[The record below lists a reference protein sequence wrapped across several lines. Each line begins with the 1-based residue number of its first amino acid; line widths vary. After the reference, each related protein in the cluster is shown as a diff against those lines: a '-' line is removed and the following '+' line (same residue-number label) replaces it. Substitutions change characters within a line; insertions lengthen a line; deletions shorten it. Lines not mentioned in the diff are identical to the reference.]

1 MFKVIRKDS
10 NIELTAERRD
20 NVLWVNDEAV
30 TGTLVKV
37 RNGCYYAYAGNKVTE
52 IHVLR
57 QMPAEKKYLLLING
71 QKVEVEYQSKLDL
84 LLKSMG
90 FEQAGK
96 NKAKNLTAP
105 MPGMI
110 LDVKV
115 EKGERV
121 QTGDPI
127 LVLEAMKMENVLKA
141 PGDAI
146 IKELKVNKGDKVDK
160 NQVMVIFE

>member
-1 MFKVIRKDS
+1 
-10 NIELTAERRD
+10 
-20 NVLWVNDEAV
+20 
-30 TGTLVKV
+30 
-37 RNGCYYAYAGNKVTE
+37 
-52 IHVLR
+52 
-57 QMPAEKKYLLLING
+57 
-71 QKVEVEYQSKLDL
+71 
-84 LLKSMG
+84 
-90 FEQAGK
+90 
-96 NKAKNLTAP
+96 

-121 QTGDPI
+121 RMGDPI

>member
-1 MFKVIRKDS
+1 MFKVIRKDN
-10 NIELTAERRD
+10 NIEFTAERRD

-30 TGTLVKV
+30 TGTINKV
-37 RNGCYYAYAGNKVTE
+37 RNGCYYVYAGNKVTE
-52 IHVLR
+52 IYVLR
-57 QMPAEKKYLLLING
+57 QLPAEKKYLLLING

-96 NKAKNLTAP
+96 HKAKNLTAP

-115 EKGERV
+115 EKGQRV
-121 QTGDPI
+121 QMGDPI